1 MTSVI
6 TLSSCFYI
14 INSKFPPEVY
24 INWMNNFLSIVNNF
38 KLVIY
43 TDENSFKYIN
53 KKENPNIK
61 IIIKPMELFYNYKY
75 KNNWI
80 QNHQINYLINDKSSW
95 ELNMLWTEKIYFV
108 NETIKNKYFD
118 TEFYAWCDI
127 GYFRNRNED
136 LHTDMLLHWP
146 NSNTIN
152 NLDKNKIYYGCINN
166 NNNYM
171 NNLYNLINKH

>member
-80 QNHQINYLINDKSSW
+80 QNHQINYLINDK
-95 ELNMLWTEKIYFV
+95 
-108 NETIKNKYFD
+108 
-118 TEFYAWCDI
+118 
-127 GYFRNRNED
+127 
-136 LHTDMLLHWP
+136 
-146 NSNTIN
+146 
-152 NLDKNKIYYGCINN
+152 
-166 NNNYM
+166 
-171 NNLYNLINKH
+171 